1 MSKRVLVPFRHPHK
15 LKPYLDAIVAGGME
29 PVPADVSG
37 PVRLDDV
44 RGLVLMGGTD
54 VNPTRYAA
62 NRWAETDEPD
72 DARDQVELDLIEAAL
87 SKNLPLF
94 AICRGLQVL
103 NVYHGGTLVQHLS
116 CASRHD
122 IEGENKALP
131 AHEILISPGS
141 LLGEIADGLRWR
153 VNSRHHQAADRVGH
167 GLRVT
172 ARDAEDGTIEALER
186 PDKPFVLAVQWHPED
201 QVREC
206 PEQAN
211 LFRAFSDAL

>member
-15 LKPYLDAIVAGGME
+15 LKPYLDAIVAVGME

-37 PVRLDDV
+37 PVSLGDV
-44 RGLVLMGGTD
+44 RGLMLMGGTD
-54 VNPTRYAA
+54 VNPNLYTA
-62 NRWAETDEPD
+62 NRWAETDVPD
-72 DARDQVELDLIEAAL
+72 DVRDQVELDLIDLAL
-87 SKNLPLF
+87 AKNLPLF
-94 AICRGLQVL
+94 AICRGLQIL

-116 CASRHD
+116 CASKHD
-122 IEGENKALP
+122 IECDNKAQP

-141 LLGEIADGLRWR
+141 LLGEIADGLRWG

-211 LFRAFSDAL
+211 LFRAFSEAL

>member
-1 MSKRVLVPFRHPHK
+1 MSKRVLVPFRHQHK
-15 LKPYLDAIVAGGME
+15 LKSYLDAIVAAGME
-29 PVPADVSG
+29 PVLADVSA
-37 PVRLDDV
+37 PVSLNDV
-44 RGLVLMGGTD
+44 RGLMLMGGTD
-54 VNPTRYAA
+54 VNPNRYGA

-72 DARDQVELDLIEAAL
+72 DARDQVELNLIESAL
-87 SKNLPLF
+87 AKNLPLL
-94 AICRGLQVL
+94 AICRGLQIL

-122 IEGENKALP
+122 IENDNKCSP

-141 LLGEIADGLRWR
+141 LLDEIAGGLRWC

-211 LFRAFSDAL
+211 LFRAFAEAL